1 MLKKKILII
10 DGTEQTVGSIFDVLI
25 PSGYDVI
32 IASSGEEGLEKVKIE
47 KPDLVILDS
56 VLPGVNGFEVCKT
69 LRSEESNNLMPIIML
84 TDQRNEEGKLKG
96 LELGADD
103 YIEVPFN
110 SRELLARVKNTLIR
124 IERNRRVSPLTGLQ
138 GNMEVQTEINRR
150 IANNQIFSLIYA
162 DIDNFKAYNDL
173 YGFSSGD
180 RTIKLTAD
188 IIMDSV
194 SQFGDSC
201 DFVGHV
207 GGDDFII
214 ITAPNNAEA
223 VCDNIVRV
231 FNEKILTLYSPED
244 RGRGFITT
252 SNRQGQ
258 SIKHPIM
265 GISLAIVSNEFRNL
279 TSHMDFMEVAVEL
292 KKKAK
297 TIAGSVY
304 FKDRR
309 RS

>member
-1 MLKKKILII
+1 MFKKKILIV
-10 DGTEQTVGSIFDVLI
+10 DGTERTVNSIFDVLI
-25 PSGYDVI
+25 PSGYDVL
-32 IASSGEEGLEKVKIE
+32 IASSGEDGLEKVKME
-47 KPDLVILDS
+47 KPDLVLLNTG
-56 VLPGVNGFEVCKT
+56 LPGMDGFEVCKT
-69 LRSEESNNLMPIIML
+69 LRDEESNNLMPIIML
-84 TDQRNEEGKLKG
+84 TDKNNEESRLKG

-103 YIEVPFN
+103 YVEIPFN
-110 SRELLARVKNTLIR
+110 SRELLARVRNTLIR

-138 GNMEVQTEINRR
+138 GNMEIQTEINRR

-173 YGFSSGD
+173 YGFPSGD

-188 IIMDSV
+188 IIIDSV
-194 SQFGDSC
+194 VKFGTSS
-201 DFVGHV
+201 DFVGHA
-207 GGDDFII
+207 GGDDFIV

-223 VCDNIVRV
+223 VCDNVVRA

-244 RGRGFITT
+244 RTIGFITT

-258 SIKHPIM
+258 SIRHPIM
-265 GISLAIVSNEFRNL
+265 SISLAIVTNEFRNL
-279 TSHMDFMEVAVEL
+279 TSHIEFMEVAIEL

-309 RS
+309 RA

>member
-1 MLKKKILII
+1 MFKKKILIV
-10 DGTEQTVGSIFDVLI
+10 DGVEQTVSSIFDVLI
-25 PSGYDVI
+25 PSGYNVI
-32 IASSGEEGLEKVKIE
+32 IASSGEEGLEKVKSE
-47 KPDLVILDS
+47 KPDLVILDT
-56 VLPGVNGFEVCKT
+56 VLPGIDGFEVCKT
-69 LRSEESNNLMPIIML
+69 LRNEESNNLMPIIML
-84 TDQRNEEGKLKG
+84 TDQGNEEGKLKG

-138 GNMEVQTEINRR
+138 GNIEVQTEINRR

-194 SQFGDSC
+194 SKCGHHC
-201 DFVGHV
+201 DFVGHI

-214 ITAPNNAEA
+214 ITEPNNAEA

-231 FNEKILTLYSPED
+231 FNEKVLTLYSPED

-252 SNRQGQ
+252 SNRRGQ
-258 SIKHPIM
+258 RVKHPIM

>member
-1 MLKKKILII
+1 MFKKKILIVG
-10 DGTEQTVGSIFDVLI
+10 GTEQVVNSIFDVLI
-25 PSGYDVI
+25 PSGYDVVM
-32 IASSGEEGLEKVKIE
+32 ASSGEDGLEKVKME
-47 KPDLVILDS
+47 KPDLVLLDTG
-56 VLPGVNGFEVCKT
+56 LPGIDGFEVWKT
-69 LRSEESNNLMPIIML
+69 LRDEESNNLLPIIMR
-84 TDQRNEEGKLKG
+84 TEQKNEEGRLKG

-103 YIEVPFN
+103 YVQIPFN
-110 SRELLARVKNTLIR
+110 SREMLAKVKNTLVR

-138 GNMEVQTEINRR
+138 GNIEIQNEINRR
-150 IANNQIFSLIYA
+150 IANNEIFAIIYA

-194 SQFGDSC
+194 FKFGSSC

-207 GGDDFII
+207 GGDDFIV
-214 ITAPNNAEA
+214 ITAPINSEPI
-223 VCDNIVRV
+223 CDNIVRV
-231 FNEKILTLYSPED
+231 FNEKILSLYSPED
-244 RGRGFITT
+244 RARGFITT
-252 SNRQGQ
+252 SSRQGQ
-258 SIKHPIM
+258 VIKHPIM

-279 TSHMDFMEVAVEL
+279 TSHIQFMEVAVEL

-309 RS
+309 KS

>member
-56 VLPGVNGFEVCKT
+56 VLPGVDGFEVCKT
-69 LRSEESNNLMPIIML
+69 LRNEESNNLMPIIIL
-84 TDQRNEEGKLKG
+84 TDQKNEEGKLKG

-138 GNMEVQTEINRR
+138 GNMEVQTEISRR

-188 IIMDSV
+188 IIIDSV
-194 SQFGDSC
+194 SKFGDSC

-223 VCDNIVRV
+223 VCDDIVRV

-252 SNRQGQ
+252 SNRQGH